1 MERTAL
7 GEMKSNQQFSSS
19 APGGSIQIA
28 SPHDSDSTSDSTRV
42 SPTHDTV
49 DHDIY
54 DVSFDGNEDPMNP
67 KSLPL
72 IRKWAIVIIVCT
84 GTTCV
89 TCASSIY
96 TTTYPQMNSEF
107 NVPSLIAILGLS
119 SFVLGLGLGP
129 LLTSPL
135 SEWYGRRPIYVFA
148 WSLFVIWN
156 VVTAVAQNIQT
167 VIVSRFF
174 TGFAGGT
181 FLSVSGGTVSDVF
194 LRSQIQLPMTLVS
207 SAPFIGP
214 CLGPLLGGFISYNTK
229 WRWNYYFIIIWSGI
243 LLVSIV
249 AFVPETF
256 PPVRLRDKAVSL
268 RNSTGDDRYRAP
280 SEKLQSSR
288 TKALGY
294 ALLRPFQLLF
304 FEPMCLALDI
314 YAAILLGI
322 LYLFFQAIPLM
333 FETTYN
339 WKMWQGG
346 LPFVG
351 IIAGM
356 IVGAMSAPLWARLK
370 QRLIE
375 PGEKQSGDI
384 APEYSLIPA
393 IPGGVLIP
401 IGLFWFGWSLS
412 SNVHWIVPI
421 IGSSFFGCGVLLAYT
436 GIFTFLVDAYPQYAA
451 SALAGNGAV
460 RSSFAAAFPLFGLQ
474 MYSKLGYHW
483 ATSLLAFLTIFMM
496 PFPWIFFKYGKLLRA
511 KSRFASTV

>member
-1 MERTAL
+1 
-7 GEMKSNQQFSSS
+7 
-19 APGGSIQIA
+19 
-28 SPHDSDSTSDSTRV
+28 
-42 SPTHDTV
+42 
-49 DHDIY
+49 
-54 DVSFDGNEDPMNP
+54 
-67 KSLPL
+67 
-72 IRKWAIVIIVCT
+72 
-84 GTTCV
+84 
-89 TCASSIY
+89 
-96 TTTYPQMNSEF
+96 MNSEF
-107 NVPSLIAILGLS
+107 DVASLIAILGLS
-119 SFVLGLGLGP
+119 TFVLGLGLGP

-135 SEWYGRRPIYVFA
+135 SEWYGRRPIYIVA
-148 WSLFVIWN
+148 WSFFVIWN
-156 VVTAVAQNIQT
+156 VVTAVSQNIQT

-249 AFVPETF
+249 TFVPETF

-268 RNSTGDDRYRAP
+268 RKSTGDGRYRAP

-288 TKALGY
+288 AKALGY
-294 ALLRPFQLLF
+294 ALLRPLQLLF

-333 FETTYN
+333 FETTYE
-339 WKMWQGG
+339 WKLWQGG

-356 IVGAMSAPLWARLK
+356 IVGALSAPLWARLK
-370 QRLIE
+370 QHLIKH
-375 PGEKQSGDI
+375 GEKQTGDI

-393 IPGGVLIP
+393 IPGGILIP

-412 SNVHWIVPI
+412 TNVHWIVPI
-421 IGSSFFGCGVLLAYT
+421 IGSSFFGCG
-436 GIFTFLVDAYPQYAA
+436 
-451 SALAGNGAV
+451 
-460 RSSFAAAFPLFGLQ
+460 
-474 MYSKLGYHW
+474 
-483 ATSLLAFLTIFMM
+483 
-496 PFPWIFFKYGKLLRA
+496 
-511 KSRFASTV
+511 